1 MATVGGRCRGL
12 WNNRRALILYEY
24 PLNESARTML
34 RLERLFTRLALLVKR
49 DGEVDHHYSLSTIFE
64 VLEVLAR
71 SDLKSDLMRELDKH
85 RQVLEGYRGNPSVQ
99 AQALDELIGR
109 FAGAFEALNA
119 LSGKLGAEL
128 TANEWLMGV
137 RGRAGIPGGAF
148 EFDMPSYHAW
158 LQQSPDQRRADLQR
172 WTAGLEPV
180 ATGVKLLM
188 GLVRESG
195 HPVRA
200 AAPGGQFQQ
209 NLPQGK
215 PYQLMRLRLDPA
227 LKVVPEIT
235 GHRLMVAIRFM
246 RHEPDG
252 RLRPSGEDV
261 TFEFMLCA

>member
-1 MATVGGRCRGL
+1 
-12 WNNRRALILYEY
+12 
-24 PLNESARTML
+24 ML
-34 RLERLFTRLALLVKR
+34 RLERLFNRLNLLAKR
-49 DGEVDHHYSLSTIFE
+49 DAEVDHHYALSTLFE

-99 AQALDELIGR
+99 EQALDELIGR
-109 FAGAFEALNA
+109 FAGAFDALNA
-119 LSGKLGAEL
+119 LPGKLGSEL
-128 TANEWLMGV
+128 TGNEWLMGV

-148 EFDMPSYHAW
+148 EFDIPSYHAW
-158 LQQSPDQRRADLQR
+158 LQQPPAIRREDLQR

-180 ATGVKLLM
+180 SGGVKLLM

-195 HPVRA
+195 QPVRA

-215 PYQLMRLRLDPA
+215 AYQMLRLRLDPA
-227 LKVVPEIT
+227 LRVVPEIT
-235 GHRLMVAIRFM
+235 GHRLMVSIRFM
-246 RHEPDG
+246 RQETDG